1 MRYLPRYHALRAFE
15 ATLRTGS
22 LSAAARALNVTPGAV
37 SRQISQLEAQL
48 GAPLM
53 RRHSRGITANDRGF
67 RLFRRLSSA
76 FSEIEDA
83 VAEAAGTAAP
93 ESLTLSVYPTFAIQ
107 WLLPRLPRFYAVA
120 PATDLRIRTTL
131 VDARFDR
138 DETDLA
144 IRIGTGTWP
153 GQTAWLLLRREF
165 SPVAAPWLL
174 AAAGD
179 DATAALAAA
188 KILYSDLH
196 IGHWQLW
203 LDRAGIAGPR
213 LDRGIRFDNSSLA
226 YQAAREGAGFAIG
239 QMALLDDDLRAGR
252 LVAPFDLVIEGGRQ
266 YYLTC
271 RRDEAQ
277 RPAIRLFVDWI
288 LGEIDAGL
296 GDGRSPA

>member
-1 MRYLPRYHALRAFE
+1 MRYLPRFHALRAFE

-37 SRQISQLEAQL
+37 SRQISQLEAQV

-83 VAEAAGTAAP
+83 VAEAAGTTVP
-93 ESLTLSVYPTFAIQ
+93 EALTLSVYPTFAIQ
-107 WLLPRLPRFYAVA
+107 WLLPRLPRFHARA
-120 PATDLRIRTTL
+120 PEVDLRIRTTL

-138 DETDLA
+138 DETDIA
-144 IRIGTGTWP
+144 IRIGTGEWP
-153 GQTAWLLLRREF
+153 GQTAWLLMRREF
-165 SPVAAPWLL
+165 TPVASPRLVE
-174 AAAGD
+174 AAGGD
-179 DATAALAAA
+179 PEAALGASR
-188 KILYSDLH
+188 ILYSDLH
-196 IGHWQLW
+196 VGHWRLW

-226 YQAAREGAGFAIG
+226 YQGAREGAGFAIG
-239 QMALLDDDLRAGR
+239 QMALLAEDLRGRR

-271 RRDEAQ
+271 RRGESR
-277 RPAIRLFVDWI
+277 RPGIRLFTEWI
-288 LGEIDAGL
+288 LAEIAAGA
-296 GDGRSPA
+296 PAAT